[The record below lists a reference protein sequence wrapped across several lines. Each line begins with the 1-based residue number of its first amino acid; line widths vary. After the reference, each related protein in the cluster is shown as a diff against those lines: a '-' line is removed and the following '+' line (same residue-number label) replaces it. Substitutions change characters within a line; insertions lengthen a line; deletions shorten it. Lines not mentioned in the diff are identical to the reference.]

1 MIHHKGDG
9 WWGIR
14 KPDIQLWMPG
24 FRFTRML
31 KNAPAYRQ
39 AGMCV
44 VALIF
49 TLLDKVLQTRRW
61 SKKIFASTKHD
72 VQSFYA
78 SDRASRCGVHQYI
91 SRERI
96 YAFPTKD
103 VGRSRER
110 DFAKLNLHL
119 GIFEHPLEK
128 ILFQQL
134 LVR

>member
-1 MIHHKGDG
+1 MGG
-9 WWGIR
+9 GEVES
-14 KPDIQLWMPG
+14 LVFELGMPG

-39 AGMCV
+39 AGMCG

-61 SKKIFASTKHD
+61 SKTYLLPRSMRNKVYTHLTGQVVAAYS
-72 VQSFYA
+72 S
-78 SDRASRCGVHQYI
+78 

-103 VGRSRER
+103 VERLRER
-110 DFAKLNLHL
+110 DFT
-119 GIFEHPLEK
+119 F
-128 ILFQQL
+128 
-134 LVR
+134 